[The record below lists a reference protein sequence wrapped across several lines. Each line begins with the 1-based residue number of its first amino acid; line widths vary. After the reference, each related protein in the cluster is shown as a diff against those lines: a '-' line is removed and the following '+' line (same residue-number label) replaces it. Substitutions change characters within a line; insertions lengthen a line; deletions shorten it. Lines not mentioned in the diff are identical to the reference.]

1 MGEVYR
7 AHDDTL
13 DREVAIKILPNAV
26 ASDAVRLARFHR
38 EARALAS
45 LSHPNILEIYDFGTD
60 DETSFAVIAL
70 LEGQTLGER
79 LKRGPLDPE
88 QARSIAV
95 ELAEG
100 LSAAHQQ
107 EIVHRD
113 LKPDN
118 VFLTRE
124 GRVKLLDF
132 GLAQVQKE
140 SSSAELNGSLEA
152 TLTQHGTVMGTPGY
166 MSPEQVRGDPVD
178 ERTDIFAL
186 GLLAYEML
194 TGTQPFRRDSPAETM
209 AAILTEDPPSLKG
222 SGLEV
227 APEFLA
233 TVDRCLQKDPERRFQ
248 SAADLAFA
256 LRSISGDSLRE
267 PGIPRSSRR
276 LLWPVVRVA
285 AFVVV
290 VGGVAM
296 VALQT
301 LPRLKS
307 KPRPLATSEMVFKR
321 VVVSPFENRTG
332 DASFDSSSQFIADS
346 ITRILHEVKGAEVV
360 AHPYASPRPSG
371 TSDDGIW
378 SDHQIELIAKQTSS
392 DLVVTGAIYQRGKEI
407 EIQAR
412 IVNPRRLEVVQA
424 FRPIRGSPAALA
436 VAVESLCQRIAGSLA
451 AHFDGVL
458 WFGLTRPVPLLAYRE
473 FMRGMEIWGDD
484 YPAAIEHLE
493 RALELEPDFVICRGM
508 LYFALMGQGMRGEAE
523 QVVEELE
530 AQIQSMTPFERGVA
544 HVCRASFE
552 RRWLDLLAANREHAR
567 LAPGHNWIN
576 ADLAMHALLV
586 NRPREALRAVEGFP
600 HDWSVWRPRIQTSP
614 FRFRANAHHCLGDF
628 KAELTTADEALEH
641 FPDDF
646 GMHVCRVAAL
656 AALGRV
662 AELEAATEDEV
673 TAPTIMANR
682 NLLRVIAARELRAHG
697 RREASLAF
705 ARRAVADIRSQE
717 GASPRSSL
725 VLVQALEFAEQ
736 WSDAHAAAEE
746 LVARN
751 PKDPRVLGHA
761 GFLAAR
767 TGDREAA
774 VDADQR
780 LRLLEGEPLY
790 GAPWYWR
797 AAIHAHL
804 GDTEK
809 AVMLLRRSF
818 GEGQGFG
825 MSLHTS
831 MAFEPLWNHPGFLR
845 ILEPKG

>member
-13 DREVAIKILPNAV
+13 DREVAIKILPDAV
-26 ASDAVRLARFHR
+26 ASDSVRLERFHR

-45 LSHPNILEIYDFGTD
+45 LSHPNILEIYDFGTH
-60 DETSFAVIAL
+60 DETSFAVIEL
-70 LEGQTLGER
+70 LEGETLGAR
-79 LKRGPLDPE
+79 LKRGPLDSE
-88 QARSIAV
+88 GARGVAV

-107 EIVHRD
+107 SIVHRD

-118 VFLTRE
+118 VFITRE

-132 GLAQVQKE
+132 GLASVQKE
-140 SSSAELNGSLEA
+140 SSAAGVDGSLEA

-209 AAILTEDPPSLKG
+209 AAILTEDPPSLKR

-227 APEFLA
+227 APQLLM
-233 TVDRCLQKDPERRFQ
+233 TVDRCLEKDPERRFQ
-248 SAADLAFA
+248 TAADLAFA
-256 LRSISGDSLRE
+256 LRSMSDDSLEAQR
-267 PGIPRSSRR
+267 IIRRTSPRWGRIIAIF
-276 LLWPVVRVA
+276 A
-285 AFVVV
+285 AAAAVTALAIFV
-290 VGGVAM
+290 
-296 VALQT
+296 LQT
-301 LPRLKS
+301 LPRINS
-307 KPRPLATSEMVFKR
+307 QPRQLATSEMVFKR

-332 DASFDSSSQFIADS
+332 DVSFDSSSHLIADS
-346 ITRILHEVKGAEVV
+346 ITSILHEVSGAEVV
-360 AHPYASPRPSG
+360 AHPYASPRSPG
-371 TSDDGIW
+371 TSEEGL
-378 SDHQIELIAKQTSS
+378 STEGQLGRLASQTDS
-392 DLVVTGAIYQRGKEI
+392 DLIVTGAVYQRESEI

-424 FRPIRGSPAALA
+424 FRPIRGSRAELA
-436 VAVESLCQRIAGSLA
+436 TAVESLRQRIAGSIA

-473 FMRGMEIWGDD
+473 FIRGMEIWAGD
-484 YPAAIEHLE
+484 YPAAVEHLE

-508 LYFALMGQGMRGEAE
+508 LYFALLGQGMRDEAE
-523 QVVEELE
+523 RVVEELE
-530 AQIQSMTPFERGVA
+530 AQIQSMTPFERGTA

-552 RRWLDLLAANREHAR
+552 GRLLDLLAATREHAR

-576 ADLAMHALLV
+576 VDLAMHALRV

-600 HDWSVWRPRIQTSP
+600 YEWSAWRYTIQPWP
-614 FRFRANAHHCLGDF
+614 FRFRANAHHFLGDF
-628 KAELTTADEALEH
+628 KAELTTAEEALEH
-641 FPDDF
+641 FPNEF
-646 GMHVCRVAAL
+646 MMHICRVAAL

-662 AELEAATEDEV
+662 SELEAATEGQL
-673 TAPTIMANR
+673 TAPAIMANR

-697 RREASLAF
+697 HREASLAF
-705 ARRAVADIRSQE
+705 ARRAVADFRSQE
-717 GASPRSSL
+717 RASPRASIL
-725 VLVQALEFAEQ
+725 LVQALEFAEQ
-736 WSDAHAAAEE
+736 WGEARAAADE
-746 LVARN
+746 LVART

-761 GFLAAR
+761 GMLAAR

-774 VDADQR
+774 LDADRR

-797 AAIHAHL
+797 AAIWAHL
-804 GDTEK
+804 GDSDK
-809 AVMLLRRSF
+809 AVNLLRHSF
-818 GEGQGFG
+818 AEGQRFKL
-825 MSLHTS
+825 SLHTTT
-831 MAFEPLWNHPGFLR
+831 AFEPLWDHPDFLG